1 MLTFR
6 IKVQGC
12 KPYEGIFTSS
22 RAAMDAAFR
31 LYPDARRL
39 TVGPLQ
45 CQRPPAAPTAAPHSR
60 LMAPTA
66 PATRCAQC
74 SPWPQPCFCCWW
86 PLCWWEVDHAC
97 PAIRPDLPAQLV
109 EL

>member
-31 LYPDARRL
+31 LDPEARSIS
-39 TVGPLQ
+39 VGPLQ
-45 CQRPPAAPTAAPHSR
+45 
-60 LMAPTA
+60 
-66 PATRCAQC
+66 
-74 SPWPQPCFCCWW
+74 
-86 PLCWWEVDHAC
+86 
-97 PAIRPDLPAQLV
+97 
-109 EL
+109 